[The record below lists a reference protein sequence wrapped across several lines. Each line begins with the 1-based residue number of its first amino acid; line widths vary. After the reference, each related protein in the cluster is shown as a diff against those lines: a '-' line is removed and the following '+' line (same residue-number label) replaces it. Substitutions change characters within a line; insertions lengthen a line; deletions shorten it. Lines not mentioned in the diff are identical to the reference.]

1 MSEYREKE
9 EIFNEKIESLW
20 SLLMTSKKIAVFT
33 GAGVSTLS
41 GIPDFRGKH
50 GVYNSPWQGI
60 DVETILS
67 YDFFFSHPDI
77 FYKWTEEVWYHLEDY
92 KPNIVH
98 NTLARMEAKGILK
111 EGVFTQNID
120 FLHQRA
126 GSKKVWELHGS
137 ARHSFCTNCNAFYK
151 YEEIAPIVQRGEIPY
166 CDKCG
171 SLIKPDIVLYGE
183 NLPMSVLRKAETVF
197 SQADLTLI
205 LGSSLTVYPA
215 ASLPKLTSYYGGK
228 VVIVNADP
236 TDQDKNAT
244 LIFRDL
250 EQTFTAINTFLD
262 QIS

>member
-1 MSEYREKE
+1 MSEYSEDKSIFDKKFE
-9 EIFNEKIESLW
+9 ELW
-20 SLLMTSKKIAVFT
+20 SLIMRSRKIAVFT

-50 GVYNSPWQGI
+50 GVYNSPWQGLP
-60 DVETILS
+60 VETILS
-67 YDFFFSHPDI
+67 DDYFFSHPDI
-77 FYKWTEEVWYHLEDY
+77 FYKWAEEVWYHLEEY

-98 NTLARMEAKGILK
+98 YTLAKMEEKGILK
-111 EGVFTQNID
+111 DGVFTQNID

-137 ARHSFCTNCNAFYK
+137 ARHSYCTNCNGFYK
-151 YEEIAPIVQRGEIPY
+151 YEEIAPIVQRGEIPK
-166 CDKCG
+166 CPRCG

-183 NLPMSVLRKAETVF
+183 NLPMSVLRQAETVF

-228 VVIVNADP
+228 VIIVNADP
-236 TDQDKNAT
+236 TDQDKDAT

-250 EQTFTAINTFLD
+250 EQTFNALD
-262 QIS
+262 EALRSI